1 MENKRPSVYEEC
13 RQKGISRRDFLKFCT
28 TMAAL
33 MGLEASGV
41 AQVVNALE
49 TKPRLP
55 IIWLHLQECT
65 CCTESFIRA
74 AHPIVATLLLDK
86 ISLDYTETLMA
97 AAGEQAEAAKEETM
111 KKYYG
116 NYLLMIEGSLPT
128 KDEAYCCVGGKS
140 ALQITEEAAAG
151 AKAIIAWG
159 NCASAGCV
167 QAANPN
173 PTGAKGIHKVI
184 KGKPIINVQGCP
196 PIADVMAGVII
207 YMLTF
212 DRMPQLDG
220 LGRPKM
226 FYSRRVHD
234 TCYRRAN
241 FDAGLFVESF
251 DDENAKHG
259 YCLYKVGCKG
269 PSTYNSC
276 GIIKWN
282 EGTSYPIQSGHPCL
296 GCSEENFWDNSPFY
310 KRMPDIHGF
319 GIEATADQIGLK
331 RTYSQKQEELQSRI
345 FSELMDQLA
354 RFMET
359 PAYETL
365 LKEQIRKA
373 RDFAQGEEI
382 HIYIDPADQEKQN
395 LLSMETGCDIR
406 VSQYPFSGGT
416 RAVIASKNILIDNSF
431 ETKLKEAGENFQFI
445 LGGSRS

>member
-151 AKAIIAWG
+151 AKAIIAW
-159 NCASAGCV
+159 
-167 QAANPN
+167 
-173 PTGAKGIHKVI
+173 
-184 KGKPIINVQGCP
+184 
-196 PIADVMAGVII
+196 
-207 YMLTF
+207 
-212 DRMPQLDG
+212 
-220 LGRPKM
+220 
-226 FYSRRVHD
+226 
-234 TCYRRAN
+234 
-241 FDAGLFVESF
+241 
-251 DDENAKHG
+251 
-259 YCLYKVGCKG
+259 
-269 PSTYNSC
+269 
-276 GIIKWN
+276 
-282 EGTSYPIQSGHPCL
+282 
-296 GCSEENFWDNSPFY
+296 
-310 KRMPDIHGF
+310 
-319 GIEATADQIGLK
+319 ATALPPVACKRRTRILPALK
-331 RTYSQKQEELQSRI
+331 VSIKS
-345 FSELMDQLA
+345 S
-354 RFMET
+354 
-359 PAYETL
+359 
-365 LKEQIRKA
+365 KV
-373 RDFAQGEEI
+373 
-382 HIYIDPADQEKQN
+382 N
-395 LLSMETGCDIR
+395 LLLM
-406 VSQYPFSGGT
+406 YK
-416 RAVIASKNILIDNSF
+416 AVL
-431 ETKLKEAGENFQFI
+431 
-445 LGGSRS
+445 RSPT